1 MRRLRKSRFPIGWI
15 LLIFVVAAGIVVG
28 IPQIRE
34 RVFAK
39 VDELTVLVRSVL
51 FPVTENAFVPQ
62 GVTLP
67 TVTPNLALF
76 QPTSTLQPPT
86 AVATATVIPLTPQPT
101 SSPTATPT
109 PLPSSAKLTGV
120 KYESQNGAWNYC
132 GPTNLAMLLSYWGW
146 KGDKFTTGP
155 YLKPF
160 PYDYNV
166 MPYEMVNYVTDMTK
180 LGAVMRLGGTLDE
193 LKLLIANGFPVLV
206 ETGEYFRE
214 TATQQLGWMGH
225 YTVLTAFND
234 ANNQFIAQ
242 DSYVQPDLPVAYD
255 TLNQQWR
262 AFDFVFIVAYSQEK
276 KDQLFS
282 LLGDYADET
291 NSYKIAYDRA
301 SKEVYSLSGID
312 QYFAWFNRGT
322 AQVNLQDFAG
332 AAQSYDEAFKL
343 YPNFP
348 EDKRPWRML
357 WYQTGPYFAYFYSGR
372 YQDVVNLATT
382 TLDFIKNRA
391 QSLGI
396 SDQPQVGQFI
406 EETWYWRGMARVVI
420 GDKQGA
426 ITDYQMAL
434 KYHAGFTPAVDELK
448 RLGVPIQ

>member
-1 MRRLRKSRFPIGWI
+1 
-15 LLIFVVAAGIVVG
+15 
-28 IPQIRE
+28 
-34 RVFAK
+34 
-39 VDELTVLVRSVL
+39 
-51 FPVTENAFVPQ
+51 
-62 GVTLP
+62 
-67 TVTPNLALF
+67 
-76 QPTSTLQPPT
+76 
-86 AVATATVIPLTPQPT
+86 
-101 SSPTATPT
+101 
-109 PLPSSAKLTGV
+109 
-120 KYESQNGAWNYC
+120 
-132 GPTNLAMLLSYWGW
+132 
-146 KGDKFTTGP
+146 
-155 YLKPF
+155 
-160 PYDYNV
+160 

-180 LGAVMRLGGTLDE
+180 MGAVMRLGGTLDE

-234 ANNQFIAQ
+234 TNNQFIAQ

-255 TLNQQWR
+255 TLDQQWR
-262 AFDFVFIVAYSQEK
+262 AFDFVFIVAYPQEK

-291 NSYKIAYDRA
+291 NSYKIAYARA
-301 SKEVYSLSGID
+301 SKEVYSLSGMD

-322 AQVNLQDFAG
+322 AQVDLQDFAG
-332 AAQSYDEAFKL
+332 ASQSYDEAFKL

-348 EDKRPWRML
+348 EDKRPWRMM

-372 YQDVVNLATT
+372 YQDVVNLATN

-396 SDQPQVGQFI
+396 TDQPQVGQFV

-420 GDKQGA
+420 GDKEGA
-426 ITDYQMAL
+426 IADYQMAL
-434 KYHAGFTPAVDELK
+434 KYHAGFVPAVNELK
-448 RLGVPIQ
+448 RLGVPAQ